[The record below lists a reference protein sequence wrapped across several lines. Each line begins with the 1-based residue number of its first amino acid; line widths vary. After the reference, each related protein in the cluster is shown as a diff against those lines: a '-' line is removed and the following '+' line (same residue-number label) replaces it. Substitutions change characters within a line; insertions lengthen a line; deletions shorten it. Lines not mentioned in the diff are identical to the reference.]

1 MMSITKNFNAV
12 NSDDCSKEFISCEL
26 CALSRLCLPNN
37 IDKQDLK
44 KLDAIIIR
52 HSPLKR
58 GTHWFRR
65 GERFRSL
72 FVVRTG
78 CVKIFTTTETGQELI
93 GGFYLPGEI
102 IGLDAIEN
110 GRYLCSSKVLQAS
123 SFCEIPFSRL
133 EAICNTSPDVQRQLI
148 KIMSK
153 ELLNNRW
160 LITLLGK
167 TTAEERVA
175 ALLCNIS
182 ERFSQRGY
190 SARSFTLGM
199 PRSDIGNFL
208 GLAVETVSR
217 VFTRLQKEH
226 VIHANGKHISI
237 INQDKL
243 YSLGGL
249 DTFSN

>member
-1 MMSITKNFNAV
+1 MTKNNPII
-12 NSDDCSKEFISCEL
+12 NSDGSAKEFISCEL

-37 IDKQDLK
+37 IDQQDLE
-44 KLDAIIIR
+44 KLETIIIR
-52 HSPLKR
+52 HPALKR
-58 GTHWFRR
+58 GTLWFRK

-78 CVKIFTTTETGQELI
+78 CIKTFTTTESGQELI

-123 SFCEIPFSRL
+123 NYCEIPFSRL
-133 EAICNTSPDVQRQLI
+133 EEICNTSSNVQRQLL

-167 TTAEERVA
+167 TTAIERVA

-182 ERFSQRGY
+182 DRFAQRGY
-190 SARSFTLGM
+190 SAKSFILGM

-217 VFTRLQKEH
+217 VFTRLQKEQ
-226 VIHANGKHISI
+226 VIYANGKHISI
-237 INQDKL
+237 INPARL
-243 YSLGGL
+243 CNIAGL
-249 DTFSN
+249 DAIPN